1 MTEKTFVAFANF
13 MSAMPAKQEWDER
26 SSGLYALAM
35 SDWSDDVVKA
45 VTKAAA
51 TRCNFRPSPFELR
64 NIAFDIIFDGMDINR
79 ITNEIKSIILHTP
92 LSMRAST
99 LETMVTNNPTIRV
112 VADVVKQAGGWWT
125 LGTVSPERFE
135 SVIQSALVSVLNSNK
150 YELLLTKP
158 INDWAKHIGDSDGQ
172 KEKLLG

>member
-1 MTEKTFVAFANF
+1 
-13 MSAMPAKQEWDER
+13 MPAKQEWDER

-79 ITNEIKSIILHTP
+79 ITNEIKSIILHKP
-92 LSMRAST
+92 LSMRASA

-112 VADVVKQAGGWWT
+112 VADVVKQAGGWLT

>member
-79 ITNEIKSIILHTP
+79 ITNEIKSIILHKP
-92 LSMRAST
+92 LSMRASA

-112 VADVVKQAGGWWT
+112 VADVVKQAGGWLT

>member
-51 TRCNFRPSPFELR
+51 TRCNFRPSPYELR

-79 ITNEIKSIILHTP
+79 ITNEIKSIILHKP
-92 LSMRAST
+92 LSMRASA
-99 LETMVTNNPTIRV
+99 LETMVANNPTIRV
-112 VADVVKQAGGWWT
+112 VADVVKQAGGWLT
-125 LGTVSPERFE
+125 LGTVNPERFE
-135 SVIQSALVSVLNSNK
+135 SVIQSALVSVLNSSK

-158 INDWAKHIGDSDGQ
+158 MNEWAKHIGDSDGQ

>member
-79 ITNEIKSIILHTP
+79 ITNEIKSIILHKP
-92 LSMRAST
+92 LSMRASA
-99 LETMVTNNPTIRV
+99 LETMVANNPTIRV
-112 VADVVKQAGGWWT
+112 VADVVKQAGGWLT